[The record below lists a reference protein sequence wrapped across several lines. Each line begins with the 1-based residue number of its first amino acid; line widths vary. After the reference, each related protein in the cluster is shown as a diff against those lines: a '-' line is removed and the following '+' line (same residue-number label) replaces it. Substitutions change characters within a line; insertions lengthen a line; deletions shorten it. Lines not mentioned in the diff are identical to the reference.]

1 MKAPAD
7 ASLRRSA
14 RLASR
19 VASLSRRGEASTT
32 NVARQ
37 AARRSISAS
46 GAAAPTSS
54 VLTSRPSAPA
64 AWRSVRAWISVD
76 SPSVRATTC
85 RTVGTASWSAVASRV
100 IPSLKSQKN
109 PVTLPPGRER
119 LFTKQ
124 LPLGRGLEPALDL
137 VARGAIARLVLAH
150 RIADVAAVTG
160 ELAQG
165 VDRALRGVDLGTYE
179 AFLLL
184 GHGQDQVGG
193 GEDVAV
199 GLEVGGDD
207 RVLREVDA
215 VLAQHEAGVERGDH
229 AVTRVGP
236 DAAGA
241 DPDTAVETARR
252 QHLLEQRVR
261 HHAAAG
267 VGLTH
272 DEHRPSH
279 ACRGAGDSTGGRR
292 RPTSAASRGTA
303 DPWDRCRGSASS
315 RAGS

>member
-64 AWRSVRAWISVD
+64 ASRSVRAWISVD

-100 IPSLKSQKN
+100 IPSLQS
-109 PVTLPPGRER
+109 LE
-119 LFTKQ
+119 
-124 LPLGRGLEPALDL
+124 RGLGPALDL

-160 ELAQG
+160 ELALG

-261 HHAAAG
+261 HHASAG